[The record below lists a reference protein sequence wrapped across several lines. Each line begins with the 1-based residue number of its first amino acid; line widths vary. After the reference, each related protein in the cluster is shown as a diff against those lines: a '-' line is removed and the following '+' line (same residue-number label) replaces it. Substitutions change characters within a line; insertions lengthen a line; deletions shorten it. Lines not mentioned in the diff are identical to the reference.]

1 MQKNLVLPN
10 SKIPIQKK
18 LAKRTKQ
25 GLNIGT
31 EDIRWLEDYSIYDAK
46 VLQLAVLGS
55 QLGMVGRFQVMHG
68 EEVSKKR
75 IFYIHET
82 GLQREVAETL
92 IYFTVRA
99 S

>member
-1 MQKNLVLPN
+1 M
-10 SKIPIQKK
+10 
-18 LAKRTKQ
+18 AKRTKQ

-68 EEVSKKR
+68 EEVSKKKGFSTSTKPGYKER
-75 IFYIHET
+75 
-82 GLQREVAETL
+82 LQRH
-92 IYFTVRA
+92 
-99 S
+99 